1 MSLADKIMGR
11 EVSEVKARDYIADH
25 YKAGVEL
32 LYRYGYFT
40 SKQAKNV
47 PFTDK
52 DVTIAK
58 STIEGMN
65 FIIEDLGSGY
75 DGMGLRKRNVVSG
88 VAEVLEGYI
97 ENLKAAVNE
106 AAKESVSGLWRSFLN
121 WYPLRIN
128 LDCYESQ

>member
-1 MSLADKIMGR
+1 MSLVDKIMGR
-11 EVSEVKARDYIADH
+11 EVSENKARDYIADH
-25 YKAGVEL
+25 YKAGVYL
-32 LYRYGYFT
+32 LYHYGYFT

-88 VAEVLEGYI
+88 VAEVLKGYI
-97 ENLKAAVNE
+97 ENLKAVVNE
-106 AAKESVSGLWRSFLN
+106 ADKASVSGL
-121 WYPLRIN
+121 
-128 LDCYESQ
+128 

>member
-11 EVSEVKARDYIADH
+11 EVSEAKARNYIADQ

-65 FIIEDLGSGY
+65 FILKDLGSGY
-75 DGMGLRKRNVVSG
+75 DSMGLRKRNVVSG

-97 ENLKAAVNE
+97 ENLKAA
-106 AAKESVSGLWRSFLN
+106 AKESVSGL
-121 WYPLRIN
+121 
-128 LDCYESQ
+128 